1 MSQLTA
7 HTVLPLFSAL
17 SLEEQ
22 QAFLQEAGKLVSL
35 KAPKPKSKTK
45 KNVYDKLNPLCRPEN
60 REQLVSAIM
69 HNVEFQV

>member
-7 HTVLPLFSAL
+7 NTVLPLFSAL
-17 SLEEQ
+17 SLEEK
-22 QAFLQEAGKLVSL
+22 QAFLQTARKLVSL
-35 KAPKPKSKTK
+35 EVKPKPKTK